1 MRWRQWSV
9 CVYKE
14 LLLLS
19 RDWHA
24 LALLFVMPLAFL
36 LVMSLAMQE
45 QFAAHAGSKIS
56 VVFSDRDNSKASQAL
71 LAALQ
76 AGGAASVVIGNAAGI
91 EALKSRLRDERHAFA
106 IDVASGYQSV
116 LGDAKQSLDAKITL
130 LVAAD
135 TSKQTELIFQG
146 TLREIL

>member
-56 VVFSDRDNSKASQAL
+56 VDFSDRDNSQASQAL

-76 AGGAASVVIGNAAGI
+76 AGGAATVVIGYAAGTLTVVI
-91 EALKSRLRDERHAFA
+91 RVRDARHACA
-106 IDVASGYQSV
+106 I
-116 LGDAKQSLDAKITL
+116 
-130 LVAAD
+130 
-135 TSKQTELIFQG
+135 
-146 TLREIL
+146 